1 MNKNIFYLNITINK
15 MNTYHESWKPLF
27 DKLNINVDEIY
38 SGSEVVY
45 PKKEH
50 LFRVFEMDVREIKIL
65 LLGQDPYHGQGQAH
79 GLSFSVPE
87 GVKIPPSLRNIY
99 KELQNEF
106 PERNYEFYSGNLEK
120 WFYREKIFLLNAS
133 LSVIEGKPGSQM
145 KIWEEFTNNVIKFV
159 SEQNKSCVFMFLGNF
174 AKAKDSFISNEE
186 RIIKGVHPSP
196 LSAYNGFFSSG
207 IFKKVEELLGANID
221 WSN

>member
-1 MNKNIFYLNITINK
+1 MNS
-15 MNTYHESWKPLF
+15 YHESWRPLF
-27 DKLNINVDEIY
+27 DKFNIDIEELYNDFEP
-38 SGSEVVY
+38 VY

-50 LFRVFEMDVREIKIL
+50 LLRVFEMDIREIKVL
-65 LLGQDPYHGQGQAH
+65 LLGQDPYHGPGQAH

-99 KELQNEF
+99 KELQSEF
-106 PERNYEFYSGNLEK
+106 PERNYKFVSGNLEK

-133 LSVIEGKPGSQM
+133 LSVIKGKPGSQM
-145 KIWEEFTNNVIKFV
+145 KIWEDFTNNIIKFV
-159 SEQNKSCVFMFLGNF
+159 SEQNKSCIFLLLGNF
-174 AKAKDSFISNEE
+174 AKAKECFIFDKE

-196 LSAYNGFFSSG
+196 MAAHKGFFGSS
-207 IFKKVEELLGANID
+207 IFKKVEELLEANID

>member
-1 MNKNIFYLNITINK
+1 

-27 DKLNINVDEIY
+27 DKFNISIDEIY

-45 PKKEH
+45 PEKEH
-50 LFRVFEMDVREIKIL
+50 LFRVFEMDVREIKLL
-65 LLGQDPYHGQGQAH
+65 LLGQDPYHGPDQAH

-120 WFYREKIFLLNAS
+120 WFYREKMFLLNAS

-145 KIWEEFTNNVIKFV
+145 KIWEGFTNNVIKFI
-159 SEQNKSCVFMFLGNF
+159 SEQNKTCVFLLLGNF
-174 AKAKDSFISNEE
+174 AKAKESFISDKE

-196 LSAYNGFFSSG
+196 LSAYNGFFGSG
-207 IFKKVEELLGANID
+207 IFKKVEELLGENID